1 MENKP
6 YGSVIGSA
14 NAPYENAL
22 AKGCGLATDYRAI
35 THPSLPNYL
44 AATGGS
50 TFGVT
55 DDAGPSSHRISET
68 SLFQQLNQADLS
80 WRAYDESMPTACDLN
95 PSGRYAVKHNPATYY
110 TAVRQQCAVD
120 DVQLEGHLSK
130 DIAMGDL
137 PSFAFVT
144 PNLCDDTHDCSVQT
158 GDAWLATWV
167 PRIVAGPNY
176 SSGNTVIV
184 LTWDEGVG
192 ATNLIPTVVI
202 GPSVPIGTRSA
213 VALNHYSL
221 LLTTEKLLGLPGIG
235 AAAAATSMTSAFDL

>member
-6 YGSVIGSA
+6 YGSVIGSKD
-14 NAPYENAL
+14 APYENEL
-22 AKGCGLATDYRAI
+22 ANACGLTTDYRAI

-55 DDAGPSSHRISET
+55 DDAGPRSHPISGP
-68 SLFQQLNQADLS
+68 SLFQQLSQANLS
-80 WRAYDESMPTACDLN
+80 WRAYDESMPTTCDLN
-95 PSGRYAVKHNPATYY
+95 PSGRYAVKHNPAAYY

-120 DVQLEGHLSK
+120 DVPLEGHLSQ
-130 DIAMGDL
+130 DIAAANL

-158 GDAWLATWV
+158 GDAWLATWI

-176 SSGNTVIV
+176 RSANTLIV

-192 ATNLIPTVVI
+192 ANNLIPTVVI
-202 GPSVPIGTRSA
+202 GPSVPNGARDTA
-213 VALNHYSL
+213 ALTHYSL
-221 LLTTEKLLGLPGIG
+221 LRTTEELLGLPAIG
-235 AAAAATSMTSAFDL
+235 AATTATSMASTFHL